1 MKRIWAYAFEIGIV
15 MMGILLVIN
24 LLFPT
29 FLSEGIYS
37 CMLILFL
44 GAELNTLI
52 ASQTL
57 RPLLPKFS
65 RKKKKEA
72 ERK

>member
-1 MKRIWAYAFEIGIV
+1 MYGSLTTLIFA
-15 MMGILLVIN
+15 LVW
-24 LLFPT
+24 
-29 FLSEGIYS
+29 IYV

-57 RPLLPKFS
+57 RPASAEVFTEKE
-65 RKKKKEA
+65 KEA

>member
-44 GAELNTLI
+44 VSVLE
-52 ASQTL
+52 S
-57 RPLLPKFS
+57 
-65 RKKKKEA
+65 
-72 ERK
+72 

>member
-29 FLSEGIYS
+29 FLSEGIYNADS
-37 CMLILFL
+37 VS
-44 GAELNTLI
+44 GK
-52 ASQTL
+52 
-57 RPLLPKFS
+57 RPAT
-65 RKKKKEA
+65 EA
-72 ERK
+72 VQYQ